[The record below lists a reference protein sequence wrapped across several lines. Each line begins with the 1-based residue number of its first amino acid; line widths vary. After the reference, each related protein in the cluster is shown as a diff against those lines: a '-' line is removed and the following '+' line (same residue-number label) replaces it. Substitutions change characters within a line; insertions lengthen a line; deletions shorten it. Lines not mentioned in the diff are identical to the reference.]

1 MNSKALLFVFFSAI
15 LTLFGCKKSFED
27 TTWDTEIVTPIVSSK
42 LSIRDIVQE
51 DSTITFNPDNS
62 VNIVFKEHIYSLTNP
77 LDSLVDIQ
85 IAPFLKTVGLQTLS
99 LSSQN
104 LDQTVTVLSLLE
116 GLPGGFTPADGS
128 SLPSSAV
135 EAANPVELDPIDVD
149 VSEFFESAILTNAK
163 LRVSLENELP
173 LTIESIDFEIS
184 NVIGGQTIYSGSFNN
199 VKNGETHVIEEDLAA
214 LLGDTPIEGQLQIS
228 TSNFNLKGE
237 GFFFQVNY
245 ADYIRFGMQIDS
257 IKVKSATAIFPAQN
271 VVDTED
277 TTNLQNMG
285 DIQLTRLITQKASV
299 NVKASS
305 TIPDSIFFH
314 YEIPSATK
322 DGQVFAFD
330 ALVPPATNGAVTFDE
345 DFVFNGYDMDL
356 TGFDGTLTNSFV
368 NKLVG
373 RIDSTSEKVFLT
385 LEDSIRI
392 ELTITEIIPS
402 YAEGYFGQDTI
413 IVPLDSLE
421 LDLFDFAKE
430 GSLTFETLDFT
441 IKAANGLGIDAK
453 LDIQHLST
461 VNQGTEQNATV
472 SNTPLETAILP
483 AINTGSSSTITSTD
497 YAIPDAQNLLN
508 IQPDLAIYALSLE
521 LNPGGNDNNFSDFI
535 YNDQGL
541 DASLEILLP
550 LHLSAENLVLRD
562 TISLSNNSVEI
573 PSNVGITQ
581 LRLITENSFP
591 IQAAVKLF
599 VLNSSDEVIDSL
611 VSDEIIMAADLN
623 QNDIVEEPKKSTLYY
638 NVSETRL
645 QNVLNNEKILVVATL
660 NTQPLNKAV
669 KIYSDYEL
677 NFSLIGDFNF
687 EANGK

>member
-1 MNSKALLFVFFSAI
+1 MNSKALLFVLFSTCLA
-15 LTLFGCKKSFED
+15 FSGCKKSFED
-27 TTWDTEIVTPIVSSK
+27 TTWDTEIVTPIVSSS

-51 DSTITFNPDNS
+51 DSSITFNVDNS
-62 VNIVFKEHIYSLTNP
+62 VNIVFKEHIYSMTNP

-104 LDQTVTVLSLLE
+104 LDQTITIEEMIQNSE
-116 GLPGGFTPADGS
+116 FKPGDGS
-128 SLPSSAV
+128 SLPAFALAFV
-135 EAANPVELDPIDVD
+135 NPIDIDPINID
-149 VSEFFESAILTNAK
+149 VSEFFESAVLTNGILTI
-163 LRVSLENELP
+163 SLENELP
-173 LTIESIDFEIS
+173 VTVESVDFTITNI
-184 NVIGGQTIYSGSFNN
+184 VGGQTIYMGSFNN
-199 VKNGETHVIEEDLAA
+199 VMSGETEVIEEDLAA

-228 TSNFNLKGE
+228 TSNFILKAE
-237 GFFFQVNY
+237 SDPIPINY
-245 ADYIRFGMQIDS
+245 TDYIRFGMQIDS

-285 DIQLTRLITQKASV
+285 DIQLTRLITKKASV

-330 ALVPPATNGAVTFDE
+330 AIVPPATDGAITFDE

-373 RIDSTSEKVFLT
+373 RIDSTNEKVFLT

-413 IVPLDSLE
+413 VVPLDSLD
-421 LDLFDFAKE
+421 LDIFDFAKE
-430 GSLTFETLDFT
+430 GSLTFETLDLT
-441 IKAANGLGIDAK
+441 IKADNGLGIDAK
-453 LDIQHLST
+453 LDIEQLST
-461 VNQGTEQNATV
+461 ANQSTSANATV
-472 SNTPLETAILP
+472 SSASLETIISP
-483 AINTGSSSTITSTD
+483 AINNGSSSTITTTA
-497 YAIPDAQNLLN
+497 YAIPNAENLLN
-508 IQPDLAIYALSLE
+508 IQPDLAIYALSLQ
-521 LNPGGNDNNFSDFI
+521 LNPGGNDNNFGDFI

-541 DASLEILLP
+541 DASLEISLP
-550 LHLSAENLVLRD
+550 LHLNAENLVLRD
-562 TISLSNNSVEI
+562 TISLSTNAVNI

-581 LRLITENSFP
+581 LRLLTENGFP
-591 IQAAVKLF
+591 IQADVKLYI
-599 VLNSSDEVIDSL
+599 LDDANEIIDSL

-623 QNDIVEEPKKSTLYY
+623 ESEVVVESKKSTLYY
-638 NVSETRL
+638 TVSNTRL
-645 QNVLNNEKILVVATL
+645 QNILNNQNILVVATL

-669 KIYSDYEL
+669 KIYSDYAL
-677 NFSLIGDFNF
+677 NFSLVGDFNF
-687 EANGK
+687 ETNGQ